1 MDHIRQD
8 DNVTNKLAQILSA
21 RAHFKSFIIPLM

>member
-8 DNVTNKLAQILSA
+8 DNVTNKRAQILSA
-21 RAHFKSFIIPLM
+21 RARFTSFIIPLM